1 MPAATGAIRGRE
13 TAEGAVARVLISI
26 FLLMAAVAVL
36 PLLWL
41 LLRERGAGQP
51 EADDPARVYAAQFQ
65 EVARDRARGAIDAEA
80 ASTLEAEIGRRL
92 LAASRGAAGTGGR
105 RLTLGERVVVGLG
118 ILVVLPAGAFAWY
131 EGMGG
136 DRRALADAAPPGIR
150 QGPSASDRQ
159 GRDAPH
165 DMAESATRL
174 AERLEAEPDNLEGW
188 LLLARSYTQL
198 GRSAEAARA
207 YRRIAGIAAAPPARL
222 ASIAE
227 DLIAIS
233 AGTVSPE
240 ALDLLRAANRRDP
253 AEPRARFF
261 LGLARA
267 QAGAAEEGL
276 DLWLALERDSPS
288 DAPWLDGL
296 RANIGR
302 LAEETGITPAALAQR
317 RARLALAATGRAPIA
332 LPAQPP
338 PPPPTAP
345 PQPTPPPSASVPRGP
360 GAQDVAAASRLSAED
375 RAGMIRGMVDG
386 LAARLEGDPSDIDGW
401 LRLGRAYRVLGENDK
416 GLAAL
421 RQAADRAP
429 DRADV
434 LRAYSAAI
442 ATAPADVAARH
453 PAAALHDRLLA
464 LAPAQPEALQAL
476 GDAALEAGDKRL
488 ARRYWERLQAALPA
502 GTPARR
508 AVEERLERLGPR

>member
-1 MPAATGAIRGRE
+1 VVAIPPKGAAAH
-13 TAEGAVARVLISI
+13 VLISI

-51 EADDPARVYAAQFQ
+51 EADDPARVYAAQFH

-105 RLTLGERVVVGLG
+105 RLALGERVIVGLG
-118 ILVVLPAGAFAWY
+118 ILIVLPAGAFAWY

-150 QGPSASDRQ
+150 QGPSAPDRQ

-207 YRRIAGIAAAPPARL
+207 YRRIAGIASAPPARL

-253 AEPRARFF
+253 ARRRSASRPPPWHSAGRALPSRRPAAPRSPCRRSPSRPRQLPHPSQRPSQRPRHPHPCRAVRAR
-261 LGLARA
+261 RT
-267 QAGAAEEGL
+267 
-276 DLWLALERDSPS
+276 SPRRRGS
-288 DAPWLDGL
+288 AP
-296 RANIGR
+296 R
-302 LAEETGITPAALAQR
+302 TGPA
-317 RARLALAATGRAPIA
+317 
-332 LPAQPP
+332 
-338 PPPPTAP
+338 
-345 PQPTPPPSASVPRGP
+345 
-360 GAQDVAAASRLSAED
+360 
-375 RAGMIRGMVDG
+375 
-386 LAARLEGDPSDIDGW
+386 
-401 LRLGRAYRVLGENDK
+401 
-416 GLAAL
+416 
-421 RQAADRAP
+421 
-429 DRADV
+429 
-434 LRAYSAAI
+434 
-442 ATAPADVAARH
+442 
-453 PAAALHDRLLA
+453 
-464 LAPAQPEALQAL
+464 
-476 GDAALEAGDKRL
+476 
-488 ARRYWERLQAALPA
+488 
-502 GTPARR
+502 
-508 AVEERLERLGPR
+508 